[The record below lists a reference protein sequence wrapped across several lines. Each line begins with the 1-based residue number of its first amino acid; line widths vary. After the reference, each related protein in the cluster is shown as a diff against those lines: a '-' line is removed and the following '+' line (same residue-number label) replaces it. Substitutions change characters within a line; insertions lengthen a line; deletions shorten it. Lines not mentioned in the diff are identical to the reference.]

1 MSKIFLI
8 DKNIITYSDLKFFL
22 GGGELDMDLSKI
34 ELGILSFIKMINTND
49 KDIEYETSGTT
60 GEPKKVYHNYNS
72 LTKNIKIDKN
82 LIESIWG
89 LTYDYKKIAGSQ
101 VILQSFLNNS
111 TIVNLYGKSKKE
123 IHDLIEYQ
131 KITHISGTPTFYKLL
146 IDGGFV
152 YNNIKQLTLGG
163 EVSENYLLNK
173 LTINF
178 PNAKVT
184 NIYASTEFGTLL
196 TTNGQYFKI
205 TEKNHNLVKIVD
217 DEIVVHSSLLSQDT
231 NLEWFNTGDKIEWVD
246 DDNFKI
252 VGRQTNMINVGG
264 VKVNPIKVENLI
276 NSLEYVL
283 ISFVYGIKNS
293 LMGNVVSVD
302 LVLKFDKSI
311 KDIKFDLRNLL
322 EPYEVPLK
330 INIVEKINI
339 NSTGKIDRK

>member
-8 DKNIITYSDLKFFL
+8 DKNVITYSDLKFFL
-22 GGGELDMDLSKI
+22 GGSELDFKLSEI
-34 ELGILSFIKMINTND
+34 ELGILLFIKKINTNNEE
-49 KDIEYETSGTT
+49 IIYETSGTT
-60 GEPKKVYHNYNS
+60 GEPKKVKHNYNS

-123 IHDLIEYQ
+123 IHDLIECQ

-163 EVSENYLLNK
+163 EVSENSLLNK
-173 LTINF
+173 LTLNF

-205 TEKNHNLVKIVD
+205 TEKNRNLVKIVD
-217 DEIVVHSSLLSQDT
+217 DEIVVHYSLLSQDF
-231 NLEWFNTGDKIEWVD
+231 NLEWFNTGDKVEWVD
-246 DDNFKI
+246 DENFKI
-252 VGRQTNMINVGG
+252 IGRQSNMINVGG

-276 NSLEYVL
+276 NSLDYVL

-302 LVLKFDKSI
+302 LVLKFDKSM
-311 KDIKFDLRNLL
+311 KDIRYDLRNLL

-330 INIVEKINI
+330 INIVEKIGT
-339 NSTGKIDRK
+339 NSTGKIERK

>member
-163 EVSENYLLNK
+163 EVSENSLLNK
-173 LTINF
+173 LTLNF
-178 PNAKVT
+178 PNAKIT

-205 TEKNHNLVKIVD
+205 TEKNRNLVKIVD